1 MAAFGMQNN
10 NPIEGFRGD
19 STQVYG
25 WSGGWNV
32 DMRNPGDSC
41 VAGKRDNSMPSEFGS
56 PFELYDSAQS
66 QSPMSQFERDMQF
79 QMRMMM
85 QIMDRFMQYIEAML
99 RAQMGEQGGGH
110 APGGGGDSPSG
121 SNSNGGDSGHH
132 CHQADGGTKPGHDRG
147 ATPGHNGGA
156 TGHDGGTKPGHDGSA
171 TGNDGGT
178 KPGHDGGSNPSHGG
192 GTQPGND
199 GGTKSGDGG
208 TKPGNDGGTKSGDGG
223 TKPGNDGGTKPGDGG
238 TKPGHDDNN
247 PIGDDGAPRFA
258 DTGVKR
264 GRSIYRD
271 DFSGSKGEHPNSDV
285 FDTQHIGP
293 DGKTRQRGPSI
304 HENAM
309 ISDENTVMDGKG
321 HLQLFADK
329 QRTLDP
335 ETGEYVD
342 YTKGSFHTAKDAANH
357 EKGLTFNLKDY
368 PNGIVIE
375 TRAKHP
381 TNPGAK
387 FDALWIMTDHWA
399 ADPAKGEHKRDTIE
413 YDAAEGGGAGIT
425 VHYPVKEDGKS
436 VSHTGGYKHL
446 NLEDGK
452 FHTYTVAIS
461 HNGDVVQYVDGKQ
474 EFAQKGVFP
483 TDKVLHLKASLE
495 VSPKWT
501 GKKYTGDGGLNSDG
515 AGIIDYLDV
524 SELKPE

>member
-10 NPIEGFRGD
+10 PVEGFRSE
-19 STQVYG
+19 STQSYG

-32 DMRNPGDSC
+32 DMRNPGDSR
-41 VAGKRDNSMPSEFGS
+41 VAGNQNKAMPFEFGS
-56 PFELYDSAQS
+56 PLELYDSAQS

-85 QIMDRFMQYIEAML
+85 QIMDRFMQYMEALL
-99 RAQMGEQGGGH
+99 RAQMGDQGGG
-110 APGGGGDSPSG
+110 GGTSGNGGGDSYPRSG
-121 SNSNGGDSGHH
+121 GSGGGGDSGHH
-132 CHQADGGTKPGHDRG
+132 CHHADGGTKPVHG
-147 ATPGHNGGA
+147 
-156 TGHDGGTKPGHDGSA
+156 GGTKPGHDGS
-171 TGNDGGT
+171 N
-178 KPGHDGGSNPSHGG
+178 NP
-192 GTQPGND
+192 TD
-199 GGTKSGDGG
+199 
-208 TKPGNDGGTKSGDGG
+208 DGG
-223 TKPGNDGGTKPGDGG
+223 TKPGNDGGTKPGHDGGTKPGNDGGTKPGHDGGTKPGHDGGTKPGNDGG

-247 PIGDDGAPRFA
+247 APIGDNGAPRFA
-258 DTGVKR
+258 DTGVQR
-264 GRSIYRD
+264 GRTIYRD

-304 HENAM
+304 QENAM
-309 ISDENTVMDGKG
+309 ISDDNTVMDGKG

-335 ETGEYVD
+335 QTGEYVD
-342 YTKGSFHTAKDAANH
+342 YTKGSFHTAKDATNH

-381 TNPGAK
+381 TNSGAK

-399 ADPAKGEHKRDTIE
+399 ADPAKGERKRDTIE

-425 VHYPVKEDGKS
+425 VHYPVKEGDKS
-436 VSHTGGYKHL
+436 VSHTGGYHHMD
-446 NLEDGK
+446 LEDGK

-474 EFAQKGVFP
+474 VFQQKDVFP
-483 TDKVLHLKASLE
+483 TDKELHLKASLE

-501 GKKYTGDGGLNSDG
+501 GKKYTGDGGMNSDG

-524 SELKPE
+524 SELKP